1 VKSQWRRAKGEERRA
16 NGEERVARMHS
27 SRPSP
32 LALRPSL
39 FTPRP
44 SSSRGFTLVELVL
57 SLGIIGV
64 LTVAIGSA
72 IVMAAQA
79 IPTGKLPTDN
89 AVLAAAALDQMQRD
103 LSTAISFSERTAT
116 AATFTVADRTGD
128 NQPETIRYALLSDS
142 KGVLGN
148 GASGT
153 LWRTINGVT
162 APIVSNA
169 SAVALAYETES
180 STSGTTTYSLVNSG
194 EQELASFTGWSGISA
209 SSNSFTVTDR
219 DWIGQIVRPTIPAN
233 AVNLRITKVKLKLKG
248 GGLLSLFS
256 GSVNVGIHGREG
268 TDADPRP
275 DLARIGTSSTRS
287 TGLLALAYEWTDFTF
302 SDVAFTTVPDTLSIM
317 IKGTSSGGSGN
328 VNYLES
334 GSATSNGHFMRW
346 NDDSGDT
353 DDWEPGSGAH
363 NKYDTCFYVYGT
375 YDTLQAQT
383 TTTIRT
389 VLRAVSARV
398 QVGRGSAASSASGR
412 IRTLN
417 NPQVSP

>member
-1 VKSQWRRAKGEERRA
+1 VIRSRIHPGRRW
-16 NGEERVARMHS
+16 
-27 SRPSP
+27 
-32 LALRPSL
+32 
-39 FTPRP
+39 
-44 SSSRGFTLVELVL
+44 RGFTLVELML

-89 AVLAAAALDQMQRD
+89 AVLATATLDQMQRD
-103 LSTAISFSERTAT
+103 LSMAITFSERTAT

-128 NQPETIRYALLSDS
+128 NQPETIRYAWLSDT
-142 KGVLGN
+142 KGVVPSG
-148 GASGT
+148 GAGT

-162 APIVSNA
+162 APVVASVS
-169 SAVALAYETES
+169 SLAFTYETQT
-180 STSGTTTYSLVNSG
+180 STSSTTTYTLVNSG
-194 EQELASFTGWSGISA
+194 EQELASFTGWPGISA
-209 SSNSFTVTDR
+209 SSGAFTVTDR
-219 DWIGQIVRPTIPAN
+219 DWIGLIVRPTIPAN
-233 AVNLRITKVKLKLKG
+233 AVNLRITRVKLKLKG

-302 SDVAFTTVPDTLSIM
+302 SDVAFTTVPDTLGIM
-317 IKGTSSGGSGN
+317 IRGSSSGGSGN

-334 GSATSNGHFMRW
+334 GSAGSNGHFMRW
-346 NDDSGDT
+346 NGNSGGI
-353 DDWEPGSGAH
+353 DDWEPGFGAY
-363 NKYDTCFYVYGT
+363 NKYDTCFYLYGT

-383 TTTIRT
+383 ATTTRT
-389 VLRAVSARV
+389 LLRAVSAKL
-398 QVGRGSAASSASGR
+398 QVGSGSAASSASGR
-412 IRTLN
+412 ILTLN
-417 NPQVSP
+417 SPQVSP